1 LWCYFSIHFLHWRVD
16 ERLSGINWRNW
27 KVILNNLSIYKKLTF
42 LCSLAMVDFYLIRM
56 SNVRETFSFI
66 LDSCQRCFTCFM
78 VWTNIPLVLVESFP
92 KSRGSNY
99 ICEVGKHITQILL
112 SHSFMKKTY
121 FDLERSNY
129 YIAFLIPYWR
139 VIEALMEQMCLDY
152 LPLMVIRDVNNP
164 ILKEQLMSFL
174 SFSYKRL

>member
-99 ICEVGKHITQILL
+99 ICEVGKHITQILSSHYIYEENILWLRAIKLLHSL
-112 SHSFMKKTY
+112 SYSLLKSY
-121 FDLERSNY
+121 WSSDGADVSWLS
-129 YIAFLIPYWR
+129 AFNGDKG
-139 VIEALMEQMCLDY
+139 C
-152 LPLMVIRDVNNP
+152 
-164 ILKEQLMSFL
+164 
-174 SFSYKRL
+174 